1 MYISR
6 LHSTIFQQYRG
17 GQFYWWRK
25 PEYQE
30 KTTDLKQVTNT
41 FYVSRTLHHELDW
54 QSFFSNRLNETPV
67 SNENFYPHTNKLIN
81 VMGTRKD
88 NSPVINCDSYR
99 EQSRKNDCQSINEI
113 TNEREASIG

>member
-1 MYISR
+1 MLASLSFVIS
-6 LHSTIFQQYRG
+6 LI
-17 GQFYWWRK
+17 
-25 PEYQE
+25 
-30 KTTDLKQVTNT
+30 
-41 FYVSRTLHHELDW
+41 DW

-99 EQSRKNDCQSINEI
+99 EQSRGLIIRRGGVPPMQLQFNKNQD
-113 TNEREASIG
+113 TNLFPVRIGL